1 MDRAVNGASMVA
13 RDVKSK
19 MLGLECSRAR
29 ILSAQVVVGL
39 RGGPKGEP
47 GPTSIIPAL
56 AQGYADSCMFSQSRI
71 IPSNRGVD
79 NPDQGPL
86 DRGITRPMQDPEWKA
101 GSNFREFGLPE
112 VRPVSVNSHED
123 CRRAKD
129 VGPFPRLVPYPSPAL
144 PRLSAS
150 LRAALQPKVAA

>member
-13 RDVKSK
+13 RDVKST

-56 AQGYADSCMFSQSRI
+56 AQGYADSWNSIQSRI

-129 VGPFPRLVPYPSPAL
+129 VGPFPRLVPC
-144 PRLSAS
+144 LSAIPQRPS
-150 LRAALQPKVAA
+150 ERLRVALQPAESA